1 LKEEVN
7 CLEIEVEPNEEAFV
21 SYKVDWDKKALG
33 GRLKKVFGKVE
44 PHLATLS
51 SD

>member
-1 LKEEVN
+1 
-7 CLEIEVEPNEEAFV
+7 
-21 SYKVDWDKKALG
+21 VDWDKKALG

-51 SD
+51 SDWIKEYIKNGTINIEGVDIL

>member
-1 LKEEVN
+1 LKEELN
-7 CLEIEVEPNEEAFV
+7 CLEIGVDPNEEAFLF
-21 SYKVDWDKKALG
+21 YKADWDKKALG
-33 GRLKKVFGKVE
+33 SRLKKVFGKVE